1 MARPVSH
8 HPRHSLHQHQAVLKA
23 GQLIVDWAV
32 EVARYEADLDWRW
45 VHAAGSDP
53 AVTASALARL
63 IRDARSVAA
72 RAEAL
77 LLAAQHDSGD
87 EQSDAAR

>member
-1 MARPVSH
+1 MARPASH
-8 HPRHSLHQHQAVLKA
+8 HPRHSFHQHQAVLKA

-45 VHAAGSDP
+45 IHGAGSDP

-63 IRDARSVAA
+63 IRDTRAVAD

-87 EQSDAAR
+87 QHSDVKR

>member
-45 VHAAGSDP
+45 VRGAGTDP
-53 AVTASALARL
+53 AMTASALARL
-63 IRDARSVAA
+63 IRDTRSVVD

-77 LLAAQHDSGD
+77 LRAAQHDSAD
-87 EQSDAAR
+87 EGFEADR